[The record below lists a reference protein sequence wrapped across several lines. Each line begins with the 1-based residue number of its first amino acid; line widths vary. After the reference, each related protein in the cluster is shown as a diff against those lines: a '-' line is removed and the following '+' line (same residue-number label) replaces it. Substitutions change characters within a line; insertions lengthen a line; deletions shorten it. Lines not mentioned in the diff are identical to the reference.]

1 MPFVINAQEAQAMQE
16 DEVQLV
22 MALTQVSQ
30 RLSMAMH
37 RPKLPGVNQ
46 EGQDTLRI
54 FLGRRL
60 VYGRLADGIQRHE
73 LDANGLKVILE
84 ALQKPVTEGIDPEQ
98 YKGKVPAL
106 EIRDGDT
113 LLFREERDGTVT
125 TNQIQLQIGEAE
137 HKVATESPALKALEA
152 VTSLNGHNGSKPEVE
167 NTSSPID
174 GERVAEIAARLINPL
189 NEAQPMYDA
198 VAVGDYRIK
207 QNGHHLAVRRD
218 NSLILV
224 VRDGEV
230 ISNQLT
236 ESDFAAF
243 LQLET
248 QLSTVTAVEQYQEKS
263 ASEVAQNGHHAS
275 AVAVLEQ
282 ATAQLPDSPPTKALL
297 QETIQDWQQQTSEQS
312 SGWFAPRLEDRHNQ
326 QLARTVLELYQRG
339 YERTGERAYQV
350 GNYTLSRKEP
360 NLYTLRDKQG
370 VLLQFQTL
378 PGKGLGRKVKVLNVS
393 DRLNEFDRLEL
404 KRMRQNPSLMPQ
416 GRLDSEA
423 TYAARTRQVEH
434 TVREFLQHRVYA
446 NSWSKD
452 GGQFKLEIGTDD
464 LVRITDKWGRGVV
477 FQRHHSEVK
486 SRLTQK
492 DLAYFDRL
500 YKRMQMV
507 RQQTQP
513 KRQNQ
518 IEIG

>member
-1 MPFVINAQEAQAMQE
+1 MQE

-22 MALTQVSQ
+22 MALAQVSQ
-30 RLSMAMH
+30 RLSMAVH
-37 RPKLPGVNQ
+37 SPKPPEANQ

-60 VYGRLADGIQRHE
+60 VYGRLADGTQRHE

-84 ALQKPVTEGIDPEQ
+84 ALQKPVTEGIEPEQ
-98 YKGKVPAL
+98 YKNKVSAI

-137 HKVATESPALKALEA
+137 QQFTTESSALRALEA
-152 VTSLNGHNGSKPEVE
+152 VTSLNGHNGSKPEAE
-167 NTSSPID
+167 KIPPSID
-174 GERVAEIAARLINPL
+174 GERVAQIAARLINPL
-189 NEAQPMYDA
+189 NESQPMYDA

-224 VRDGEV
+224 VRDGEI

-236 ESDFAAF
+236 ETDYAAF

-248 QLSTVTAVEQYQEKS
+248 QLSPMTVREQPLEEPIS
-263 ASEVAQNGHHAS
+263 GSVQNGHYPQEL
-275 AVAVLEQ
+275 AVLEQ
-282 ATAQLPDSPPTKALL
+282 VMTRLPEGQSQSFL
-297 QETIQDWQQQTSEQS
+297 QTTVKDWQHQPPEQQVS
-312 SGWFAPRLEDRHNQ
+312 RLTTLLEHRRNQ
-326 QLARTVLELYQRG
+326 QLARTVLGLFQRG
-339 YERTGERAYQV
+339 YERTGERVYQV
-350 GNYTLSRKEP
+350 GDYTFSQKET
-360 NLYTLRDKQG
+360 NFYSLRDKQG

-378 PGKGLGRKVKVLNVS
+378 PGKGLSYKVEVSTVS
-393 DRLNEFDRLEL
+393 DRLSEFDRLEL
-404 KRMRQNPSLMPQ
+404 KRMRQNRSFMPQ

-434 TVREFLQHRVYA
+434 TVREFLQHHVYA

-500 YKRMQMV
+500 YKRMQVV
-507 RQQTQP
+507 RQQAQP

>member
-22 MALTQVSQ
+22 MALAQVSQ
-30 RLSMAMH
+30 RLSMAVH
-37 RPKLPGVNQ
+37 SPKPPEANQ
-46 EGQDTLRI
+46 EGQDTFRI

-60 VYGRLADGIQRHE
+60 VYGRLADGTQRHE
-73 LDANGLKVILE
+73 LDANGLKVVLE
-84 ALQKPVTEGIDPEQ
+84 ALQKPVTEGIEPDH
-98 YKGKVPAL
+98 YKNKVPAI
-106 EIRDGDT
+106 EIRDGET
-113 LLFREERDGTVT
+113 LLFREERDGAVT

-137 HKVATESPALKALEA
+137 RKFTDESPALKALEA
-152 VTSLNGHNGSKPEVE
+152 VTSLNGHNGSKPEVD
-167 NTSSPID
+167 TTTPSID
-174 GERVAEIAARLINPL
+174 GERVAQIAARLINPL
-189 NEAQPMYDA
+189 NESQPIYDA
-198 VAVGDYRIK
+198 VAVSDYRIK

-218 NSLILV
+218 NTLILV

-243 LQLET
+243 LKLET
-248 QLSTVTAVEQYQEKS
+248 QLSPFPAAEQHPEES
-263 ASEVAQNGHHAS
+263 VPVPVQNGHHPPDL
-275 AVAVLEQ
+275 VALEQ
-282 ATAQLPDSPPTKALL
+282 ATAQLPDSPTKALL
-297 QETIQDWQQQTSEQS
+297 QNTIPDWQQQTSEQS
-312 SGWFAPRLEDRHNQ
+312 SGWFASRLEDRHNQ

-350 GNYTLSRKEP
+350 GDYTLSQKET
-360 NLYTLRDKQG
+360 NLYSLRDKHG

-378 PGKGLGRKVKVLNVS
+378 SGRGLSYKVTVSAVS
-393 DRLNEFDRLEL
+393 DRLSDFDRLEL
-404 KRMRQNPSLMPQ
+404 KRMRQNRSFIPQ
-416 GRLDSEA
+416 GRMDSEA

-434 TVREFLQHRVYA
+434 TVREFLQHHVYA

-486 SRLTQK
+486 SCLTQK

-500 YKRMQMV
+500 YKRMQVV

>member
-22 MALTQVSQ
+22 MALAQVSQ
-30 RLSMAMH
+30 RLTMAIH
-37 RPKLPGVNQ
+37 STKPPEVNPNS
-46 EGQDTLRI
+46 QDTLRI

-60 VYGRLADGIQRHE
+60 VYGHLADGTQRHE
-73 LDANGLKVILE
+73 LDANGLKVVLD

-98 YKGKVPAL
+98 YKGKVPAI

-167 NTSSPID
+167 NTSPSIV
-174 GERVAEIAARLINPL
+174 GERAAQIAARLINPL

-230 ISNQLT
+230 VSNQLT

-243 LQLET
+243 LQFET
-248 QLSTVTAVEQYQEKS
+248 QLSPVTAFEQHQEES
-263 ASEVAQNGHHAS
+263 VPEPVQNGHHPS
-275 AVAVLEQ
+275 ALTVLEQ
-282 ATAQLPDSPPTKALL
+282 AKDQLPESPTKALL
-297 QETIQDWQQQTSEQS
+297 QDTIPDWQQQGAEQS
-312 SGWFAPRLEDRHNQ
+312 SGWFASRLEDRHNQ

-360 NLYTLRDKQG
+360 NLYTLRDKRG
-370 VLLQFQTL
+370 VLLQLQTL
-378 PGKGLGRKVKVLNVS
+378 SSKGLGRKVEVVTMS
-393 DRLNEFDRLEL
+393 DHLSEFDRLEL
-404 KRMRQNPSLMPQ
+404 KRMRQNRSFMPQ

-434 TVREFLQHRVYA
+434 TVREFLQHHVYA

-492 DLAYFDRL
+492 DLAYFGRL
-500 YKRMQMV
+500 YKRMQVV
-507 RQQTQP
+507 RQQTQNKP
-513 KRQNQ
+513 KRQL
-518 IEIG
+518 EMG